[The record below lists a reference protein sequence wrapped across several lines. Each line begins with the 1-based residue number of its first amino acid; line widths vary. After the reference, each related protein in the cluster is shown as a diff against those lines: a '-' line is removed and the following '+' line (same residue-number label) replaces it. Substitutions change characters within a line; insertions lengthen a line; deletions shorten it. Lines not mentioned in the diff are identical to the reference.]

1 MQRKYVLEGMLI
13 RGGHIDRLNTVLYT
27 STLQTY
33 MYIGIVKVQKV
44 CACQLDEIII
54 TSSDVSACMAL
65 SSVQLTIIQAENF
78 FSFVIHYVSF
88 ALWGI
93 VVKKSKK
100 ILRFEEA

>member
-27 STLQTY
+27 NTLQTY
-33 MYIGIVKVQKV
+33 MYIGIAKEQKA

-65 SSVQLTIIQAENF
+65 SSIQLTIIQAENF

-88 ALWGI
+88 AMWGI

-100 ILRFEEA
+100 NSQV

>member
-13 RGGHIDRLNTVLYT
+13 LGGHIDRLNAVLYT

-33 MYIGIVKVQKV
+33 MYIGIVKVQKA
-44 CACQLDEIII
+44 CACQLDEVII

-65 SSVQLTIIQAENF
+65 SSIQLTIIQAENF
-78 FSFVIHYVSF
+78 FSFVIHCVSF
-88 ALWGI
+88 SLWGI

-100 ILRFEEA
+100 NSQV

>member
-1 MQRKYVLEGMLI
+1 MTKYSNYVLAHC
-13 RGGHIDRLNTVLYT
+13 RPTF
-27 STLQTY
+27 
-33 MYIGIVKVQKV
+33 GIVKVQKA

-65 SSVQLTIIQAENF
+65 SSIQLLTIIQAEIF

-93 VVKKSKK
+93 VAKK
-100 ILRFEEA
+100 F